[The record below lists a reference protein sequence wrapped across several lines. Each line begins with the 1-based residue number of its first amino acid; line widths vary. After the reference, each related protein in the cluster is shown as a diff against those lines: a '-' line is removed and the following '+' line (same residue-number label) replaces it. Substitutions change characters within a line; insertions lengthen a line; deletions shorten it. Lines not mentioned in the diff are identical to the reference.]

1 MGATG
6 STTATFG
13 AFPGS
18 DMATVN
24 ITGQTGIASGSHVE
38 AWLDPTQAATA
49 DHSPDEHITAE
60 QDTEVTCSA
69 LVAGTG
75 FTINIVSLNVWHYGA
90 YNVSWV
96 WV

>member
-13 AFPGS
+13 AYPGATF
-18 DMATVN
+18 ATVV
-24 ITGQTGIASGSHVE
+24 ITGQDGIVSGSHVE

-49 DHSPDEHITAE
+49 DHSPDEHRAADIDVRCETI
-60 QDTEVTCSA
+60 VP
-69 LVAGTG
+69 GTG
-75 FTINIVSLNVWHYGA
+75 FTIYLETRNLAQYGSYNI
-90 YNVSWV
+90 SWV

>member
-13 AFPGS
+13 TYPGT
-18 DMATVN
+18 DYAAVV
-24 ITGQTGIASGSHVE
+24 ITGQSGIVSGSHVE

-49 DHSPDEHITAE
+49 DHSPDEHLASDIDVE
-60 QDTEVTCSA
+60 CESIVP
-69 LVAGTG
+69 GTG
-75 FTINIVSLNVWHYGA
+75 FTVYLRTRNLSQYGA

>member
-13 AFPGS
+13 AYPGADS
-18 DMATVN
+18 TSVV
-24 ITGQTGIASGSHVE
+24 ITGQAGILAGSKVE

-49 DHSPDEHITAE
+49 DHSPDEHMIADIDVRCE
-60 QDTEVTCSA
+60 A
-69 LVAGTG
+69 IVAGTG
-75 FTINIVSLNVWHYGA
+75 FTIFLHTRELASQYGV

>member
-13 AFPGS
+13 AYPGA
-18 DMATVN
+18 DATSVA
-24 ITGQTGIASGSHVE
+24 ITGQAGILAGSKVE

-49 DHSPDEHITAE
+49 DHSPDEHLAADLDVRCETI
-60 QDTEVTCSA
+60 VP
-69 LVAGTG
+69 GTG
-75 FTINIVSLNVWHYGA
+75 FTIYLETRHLAQYGSFNI
-90 YNVSWV
+90 SWV

>member
-13 AFPGS
+13 AYPGTDS
-18 DMATVN
+18 TSVV
-24 ITGQTGIASGSHVE
+24 ITGQAGIVSGSHVE

-49 DHSPDEHITAE
+49 DHSPDEHLAVDIDVE
-60 QDTEVTCSA
+60 CESI
-69 LVAGTG
+69 VAGTG
-75 FTINIVSLNVWHYGA
+75 FTVYLRTRNLGQYGA
-90 YNVSWV
+90 WNVSWV

>member
-13 AFPGS
+13 SFPGS
-18 DMATVN
+18 DTASVA
-24 ITGQTGIASGSHVE
+24 ITGQAGIAAGSHVE
-38 AWLDPTQAATA
+38 AWLDPTQTATA
-49 DHSPDEHITAE
+49 DHSPDEHITAK

-75 FTINIVSLNVWHYGA
+75 FTINIVSLNIAHYGA